1 MIKCDNCCYNSD
13 QIFLYSCIF
22 QMNVIVSRCILDG
35 WGRNLL
41 RVLLRRYRQNLSV
54 NTTTLGGNRKS
65 PTTCLLARKID
76 YKLLQGKDHTTY
88 RKYRFDMFGK
98 ILINL
103 SHPANNILSIQ
114 SSFNCA
120 CIC

>member
-13 QIFLYSCIF
+13 QICLYSCIF

-41 RVLLRRYRQNLSV
+41 RVLLRRYHLPSV

-65 PTTCLLARKID
+65 PTTCVLATKID
-76 YKLLQGKDHTTY
+76 YKLLQGKYHTKY
-88 RKYRFDMFGK
+88 RK
-98 ILINL
+98 
-103 SHPANNILSIQ
+103 
-114 SSFNCA
+114 
-120 CIC
+120 